1 MNKETR
7 FAAEIS
13 ERIGYYKTCLTV
25 RPGSSTVFLGVDV
38 ADRYATL
45 EAMISPSQARSVAA
59 RLIDLADE
67 VDAEIAA
74 DATP

>member
-1 MNKETR
+1 MMDEKR

-25 RPGSSTVFLGVDV
+25 RPGSSTVFIGVDV

-45 EAMISPSQARSVAA
+45 EAKISPGQARAVAA
-59 RLIDLADE
+59 ELIALAE
-67 VDAEIAA
+67 QVESEIAK
-74 DATP
+74 DGDF